1 MQPSAAL
8 KITIGRGHSRYAPLP
23 LKAVDR
29 SLLKEHVLVWRSS
42 YASSIFIT
50 QYVLIRINWMRT
62 VLSPYALD
70 ANQMWRSF
78 GHAIIDSSNYCFVA
92 NPNDA
97 VAEFPSNLLRG
108 YAQRRQASD

>member
-8 KITIGRGHSRYAPLP
+8 KITIGRGHFRYASLP

-50 QYVLIRINWMRT
+50 KTLW
-62 VLSPYALD
+62 
-70 ANQMWRSF
+70 
-78 GHAIIDSSNYCFVA
+78 
-92 NPNDA
+92 
-97 VAEFPSNLLRG
+97 
-108 YAQRRQASD
+108 